1 MVWLNVSLTR
11 QLVSVLAGFLL
22 TIRGTAFPRVHA
34 LLVTQDLIMMNQVNA
49 SRNELYYFTGNVAI
63 AAVTVSELKRF
74 KIIVI
79 WLGFDCLL
87 SGQFIGHFQWNTG
100 TGGLIDFMLFL

>member
-34 LLVTQDLIMMNQVNA
+34 LLVTQNLIMTNQVNA

-63 AAVTVSELKRF
+63 AAITVSELKRF
-74 KIIVI
+74 ENYRN
-79 WLGFDCLL
+79 LAGF
-87 SGQFIGHFQWNTG
+87 
-100 TGGLIDFMLFL
+100 